1 LVTRQV
7 SAAAAPTR
15 GPRDDDHDHDRVD
28 HDHDRVDHDR
38 DRVDHDRDRVDH
50 DRDRVDHDRDR
61 NRDHDLHRG
70 AILIA

>member
-15 GPRDDDHDHDRVD
+15 GPRDDDHDRVD

-61 NRDHDLHRG
+61 DRDHDLHRD

>member
-15 GPRDDDHDHDRVD
+15 GPRDDD